1 MFESGIEVMSE
12 IEQAP
17 AHEAESDFQTA
28 RRAMVNS
35 QLRPN
40 DVNDPVIIGAMA
52 VTPRENFVSEER
64 RAAAYIDRAVP
75 LDDGRVLNPPLATGL
90 MLTRA
95 NIVSS
100 DKVLIIG
107 AGTGYI
113 AALLAPIVESVV
125 ALEESDALYGLLA
138 ENMDAADNVIT
149 VHGPLEKGC
158 PKSAPYSL
166 IIIDGAVEII
176 PELLARQLSNEGRL
190 LCGLHEEGVTRMA
203 IGRKVGDAIS
213 LTDFA
218 DSEIAPLPA
227 FARPAKYVF

>member
-1 MFESGIEVMSE
+1 MFESGTEVMTE

-17 AHEAESDFQTA
+17 ANVADTEFQTA

-52 VTPRENFVSEER
+52 VTPREHFVSEER
-64 RAAAYIDRAVP
+64 QASAYIDRAVP
-75 LDDGRVLNPPLATGL
+75 LADDRVLNPPLATGR
-90 MLTRA
+90 MLTHA

-100 DKVLIIG
+100 DTVLIIG

-125 ALEESDALYGLLA
+125 ALEESDTLFAQLS
-138 ENMDAADNVIT
+138 ENVGAIDNVS
-149 VHGPLEKGC
+149 VQRGPLEKGC

-166 IIIDGAVEII
+166 IVIDGAVETI
-176 PELLARQLSNEGRL
+176 PAPLARQLSDDGRL
-190 LCGLHEEGVTRMA
+190 LCGQNEAGVTRLA
-203 IGRKVGDAIS
+203 IGRKVGDSIS
-213 LTDFA
+213 LAHFA
-218 DSEIAPLPA
+218 DNEIAPLSA
-227 FARPAKYVF
+227 FARPAEYVF

>member
-1 MFESGIEVMSE
+1 MTEN
-12 IEQAP
+12 EQA
-17 AHEAESDFQTA
+17 AATQAKSDYRTA

-40 DVNDPVIIGAMA
+40 DVNDPVVIGAMA

-75 LDDGRVLNPPLATGL
+75 LADGRVLNPPLATGL

-95 NIVSS
+95 NVVSS

-125 ALEESDALYGLLA
+125 ALEESDALYSQLA
-138 ENMDAADNVIT
+138 ENMGAVDNVT
-149 VHGPLEKGC
+149 AVHGPLEKGC

-166 IIIDGAVEII
+166 IIIDGAVETI
-176 PELLARQLSNEGRL
+176 PELLARQLSNDGRL
-190 LCGLHEEGVTRMA
+190 LCGQHEDGVTRMA
-203 IGRKVGDAIS
+203 IGRKAGDAIS
-213 LTDFA
+213 LADFA

-227 FARPAKYVF
+227 FARPAEYVF